1 MVDGSFKYVG
11 IGKGY
16 KNEKGEIIGI
26 QGTVQDI
33 TEKTLAEQIIIEKNK
48 EINDVR
54 AAMNPL

>member
-1 MVDGSFKYVG
+1 MVVSNTCRG

-33 TEKTLAEQIIIEKNK
+33 TEKT
-48 EINDVR
+48 R
-54 AAMNPL
+54 

>member
-1 MVDGSFKYVG
+1 MVDGSFKYVTR

-33 TEKTLAEQIIIEKNK
+33 TEKTLAEQIIIEKQK
-48 EINDVR
+48 K
-54 AAMNPL
+54 